1 MNIENLQINN
11 RQADGQTVYQ
21 PRNAVNQNAGNAL
34 YMNNVMRTYDTP
46 SGKVDVLKGVSL
58 SVANGEWVAV
68 MGSSGAGKSTL
79 LRCASGLDTDYEGDL
94 NLAGMNPKSLSEAK
108 RAQMRR
114 TVIGFIFQDYNLVE
128 SLTVRQNAAL
138 PLLVEK
144 QSDWQERTDKALKI
158 MGIEKIAS
166 SPAVNISGGQK
177 QRTAIARCLAMKP
190 NIVFADEPTGALDV
204 KNSKRTLEAFGDLKA
219 AGVSILMVTH
229 DVAAAAAACA
239 DRVVI
244 LEDGR
249 VSHNITVPSEENISA
264 VLYGNAVSDEPAGSP
279 FANNSF
285 GE

>member
-1 MNIENLQINN
+1 MNIGNLQINN
-11 RQADGQTVYQ
+11 RQANGQTVYQ
-21 PRNAVNQNAGNAL
+21 SQNAVSRNAGNAL

-138 PLLVEK
+138 
-144 QSDWQERTDKALKI
+144 
-158 MGIEKIAS
+158 
-166 SPAVNISGGQK
+166 
-177 QRTAIARCLAMKP
+177 RCLW
-190 NIVFADEPTGALDV
+190 
-204 KNSKRTLEAFGDLKA
+204 KNSLT
-219 AGVSILMVTH
+219 
-229 DVAAAAAACA
+229 
-239 DRVVI
+239 
-244 LEDGR
+244 GR
-249 VSHNITVPSEENISA
+249 
-264 VLYGNAVSDEPAGSP
+264 NARIKH
-279 FANNSF
+279 
-285 GE
+285 